1 MNTVSTFLKKH
12 QKGFLI
18 GAAVVGLLVVS
29 YLIYLWTHQPCDITD
44 LERRVS
50 LLESQ
55 PKPFQNVKPNFREIN
70 CQITIDDDKK
80 PEIKIEE
87 TPEIK
92 IEEKI
97 EETPEIKIEETPEKN
112 CQITVD
118 DNDYLADYLT
128 YELSEIA

>member
-55 PKPFQNVKPNFREIN
+55 PKPFQNVKPNFKEIN

-87 TPEIK
+87 NPEMLIQK
-92 IEEKI
+92 EEEKLEI
-97 EETPEIKIEETPEKN
+97 IIQKEEEKPEKDS
-112 CQITVD
+112 VD